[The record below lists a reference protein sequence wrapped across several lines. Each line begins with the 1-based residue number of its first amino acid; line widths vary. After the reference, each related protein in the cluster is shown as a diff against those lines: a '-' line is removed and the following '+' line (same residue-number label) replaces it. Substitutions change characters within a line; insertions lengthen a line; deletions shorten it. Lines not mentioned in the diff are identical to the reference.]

1 MAPPNLPPIDTATPK
16 PDAEK
21 PKYDNWFYRN
31 PGYTFLAIVLSI
43 IGALVRSSYSVADRN
58 RIEEEVESLTAVEP
72 EEIAETFAQLVKEIV
87 AELGVDDVSYPD
99 FIVVAR
105 GLLRRFLGEERQ
117 AIPVKQCVSFFN
129 WIYALAEKAG
139 ISRCCHRGH
148 ILDRAVLGM
157 IPRYESGG
165 QAAAQLREDV
175 FDRPSWDGLIGLPGP
190 SVLREKLPLRS
201 LLVALSLIVDSN
213 VLDTSDAYHEMLRV
227 TSSSQAVGL
236 KDVEELVDA
245 LQLTAQIPCYV
256 QVVKADEYV
265 PYQRYRGASA
275 QDILHHALREKPR
288 KGEDPLIVDN
298 PEDISVQTLRRLMMT
313 RSICLLGQC
322 PKV

>member
-72 EEIAETFAQLVKEIV
+72 EEIAEINRANAVSAETFAQLVKEIV

-117 AIPVKQCVSFFN
+117 AIPVKQ
-129 WIYALAEKAG
+129 
-139 ISRCCHRGH
+139 GH

-165 QAAAQLREDV
+165 QAADQLREDV
-175 FDRPSWDGLIGLPGP
+175 LDRPSWDGLIGLPGP